1 MEVRKRP
8 VTTST
13 MLAVIFG
20 TAIGSAGAAR
30 AQDASFG
37 CKVLLCAAASNPAW
51 RAIPYCVPIMTQLFA
66 LLRRKGASW
75 PPCPEGRVSAPG
87 YEPYQDC
94 PAGWRPGLEAEDGW
108 RTDAGGGSCARP
120 NPRTAAS
127 LPSVQS
133 ASEARRI
140 TGIEVRPRELRSEP
154 WFVELDGEGGRQRFY
169 YSLAE

>member
-1 MEVRKRP
+1 MQARMKP
-8 VTTST
+8 LT
-13 MLAVIFG
+13 MLTMIFG
-20 TAIGSAGAAR
+20 VAIGGASAAR

-51 RAIPYCVPIMTQLFA
+51 RGIPYCVPVMTQLFA

-75 PPCPEGRVSAPG
+75 PPCLEGRVSAPG

-94 PAGWRPGLEAEDGW
+94 PAGWTPGRDAEDGW
-108 RTDAGGGSCARP
+108 RTDAGGSSCARS
-120 NPRTAAS
+120 NQRTAS
-127 LPSVQS
+127 SPPSVQS
-133 ASEARRI
+133 ASEAG
-140 TGIEVRPRELRSEP
+140 TPGGLELRPRERRSEP